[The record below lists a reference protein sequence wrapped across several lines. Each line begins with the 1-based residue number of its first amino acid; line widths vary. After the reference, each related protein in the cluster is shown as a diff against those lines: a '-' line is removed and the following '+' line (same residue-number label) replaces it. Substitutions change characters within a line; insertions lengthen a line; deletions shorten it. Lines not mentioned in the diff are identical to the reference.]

1 MTLMTRLGS
10 LSVDLGIASPVT
22 IGAVLGAGVLF
33 YIIRLSFGNDSNSNA
48 CRNPKNHLG
57 KCQPKRQSVRGD
69 IHICELYSHPYDS
82 VLIVLCINLGIAR
95 L

>member
-10 LSVDLGIASPVT
+10 LSVDLGDVSPVT
-22 IGAVLGAGVLF
+22 IGAVFGAVALF
-33 YIIRLSFGNDSNSNA
+33 YIIRLGFGNDSNSNT
-48 CRNPKNHLG
+48 CSNPKNHHG

-69 IHICELYSHPYDS
+69 VHICELYSHPYES
-82 VLIVLCINLGIAR
+82 VLTVLSINLGIAR